1 MNRIAAVVARH
12 PNKLRALSDALML
25 AFLFALFGF
34 MEGLIY
40 VLLKNH
46 DLYLFLTMLLVVALF
61 SNVFA
66 KFVAS
71 RIRHYV

>member
-1 MNRIAAVVARH
+1 MNRIAALIARH
-12 PNKLRALSDALML
+12 PNKVRALADVLML
-25 AFLFALFGF
+25 VFLFALFGF
-34 MEGLIY
+34 MEGLVYI
-40 VLLKNH
+40 LLKEH

-71 RIRHYV
+71 RISRYV